1 MHNNVQPIYSLSK
14 STDLRS
20 YESGEG
26 PLPTDLRYR
35 ALGCRHD
42 DGFWYVACFVG
53 IYLLVCYIIR
63 SSIPVN

>member
-1 MHNNVQPIYSLSK
+1 MCNQFTVYQSQRH
-14 STDLRS
+14 LRS

-63 SSIPVN
+63 SSQ

>member
-1 MHNNVQPIYSLSK
+1 MCNQFTVYQSQRH
-14 STDLRS
+14 LRS

-42 DGFWYVACFVG
+42 DGFYGSLSCRHLFVG
-53 IYLLVCYIIR
+53 LLHHQI
-63 SSIPVN
+63 IPVVN